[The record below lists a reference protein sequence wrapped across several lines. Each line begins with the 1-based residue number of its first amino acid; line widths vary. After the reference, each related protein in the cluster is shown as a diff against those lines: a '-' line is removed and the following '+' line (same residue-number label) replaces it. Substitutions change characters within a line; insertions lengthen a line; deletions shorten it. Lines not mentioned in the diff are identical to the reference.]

1 MKKTIAILFVLFS
14 ACNLSFGQKDTTKPK
29 PLSDTI
35 PVLSIKDV
43 SNYVESLK
51 DKITYNQF
59 QLILNVMQDMI
70 NKKEQELS
78 QSKKK

>member
-14 ACNLSFGQKDTTKPK
+14 ACNLSFGQKDTTKP
-29 PLSDTI
+29 LSDST
-35 PVLSIKDV
+35 PLLSVKDV
-43 SNYVESLK
+43 SNYVEGLK